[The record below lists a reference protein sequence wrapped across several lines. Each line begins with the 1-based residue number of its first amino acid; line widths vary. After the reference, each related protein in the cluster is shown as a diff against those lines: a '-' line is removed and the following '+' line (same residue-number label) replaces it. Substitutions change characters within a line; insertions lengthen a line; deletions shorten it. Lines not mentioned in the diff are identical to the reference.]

1 MNLPNPPNPPDPP
14 SVNRNVLPLLAQL
27 REQAE
32 SLGVLRRRLDN
43 DCELFD
49 AGIDEPGSIEAGQLI
64 AEICLAGLA
73 RLAREKSRDHAHCDW
88 ILRLSTDMPVLACLA
103 SQYAGWRLEHGE
115 GKQAFRAL
123 GSGPGRALGSPEKL
137 FAELQYR
144 DQCAQACL
152 VMETDRIPPLAL
164 IDALARSCRVRASQ
178 LSLILTPTTSICGVV
193 QVAARV
199 LETALHKMHV
209 LGAPL
214 QGIVSGAGQ
223 VPVCPVSSDLV
234 TGMGCTND
242 AILFGGE
249 VWLDIDAPDAQL
261 RELAEKLPS
270 TASRDYGKPFAEVFK
285 AANHDFYRIDPL
297 LFAPALVHLKSVG
310 SGQLFSAGRINRTL
324 LQQSFAQAAGAG

>member
-1 MNLPNPPNPPDPP
+1 MNLP
-14 SVNRNVLPLLAQL
+14 SVNHSALPLLAQL

-32 SLGVLRRRLDN
+32 ALGVACRRLDN

-49 AGIDEPGSIEAGQLI
+49 AGIDAPGSVEAGHLI

-73 RLAREKSRDHAHCDW
+73 RLSREKNHDYEHCDW
-88 ILRLSTDMPVLACLA
+88 TLHLTTDRPVLACLA
-103 SQYAGWRLEHGE
+103 SQYAGWSLEHGE

-137 FAELQYR
+137 FTELKYR
-144 DQCAQACL
+144 DQCTQACL

-164 IDALARSCRVRASQ
+164 IDDLARRCQVSTRQ
-178 LSLILTPTTSICGVV
+178 LSLILTPTTSICGVI
-193 QVAARV
+193 QVVARV

-223 VPVCPVSSDLV
+223 APVCPVSSDLV

-242 AILFGGE
+242 AILFAGE

-261 RELAEKLPS
+261 RTLAEKLPS
-270 TASRDYGKPFAEVFK
+270 TASSDYGRPFAEVFK
-285 AANHDFYRIDPL
+285 AANYDFYRIDPL
-297 LFAPALVHLKSVG
+297 LFAPARVHLKSVA
-310 SGQLFSAGRINRTL
+310 SGQVFSAGRINREL